1 MHVVERLSQ
10 FRHRIHKTSQLSQ
23 ITYKFR
29 LSFSFGTLCI
39 IMVNGHYEYDDING
53 GPLYFVVCTSIGSG
67 RVLFYHDSWSNCK
80 NNIFILIFIT
90 YIYIN

>member
-53 GPLYFVVCTSIGSG
+53 GPLYFVLPLG
-67 RVLFYHDSWSNCK
+67 RVGFYFTMTHHGAIAK
-80 NNIFILIFIT
+80 IIFL
-90 YIYIN
+90 Y